1 LTADRKLAPLQALE
15 DEMVEAMV
23 RDTGLK
29 PEMARFM
36 VRPILRHLCSEY
48 GGERIYIPSLRAEY
62 PVDEIRAEFANSRDV
77 AGTCRKYSIS
87 RRTLYRLLD
96 EAGDEGLCQSLSK
109 VGTTPP

>member
-1 LTADRKLAPLQALE
+1 
-15 DEMVEAMV
+15 MVEAMV

-48 GGERIYIPSLRAEY
+48 GGEQLYIPTWRTEY
-62 PVDEIRAEFANSRDV
+62 PVDEIRAEFVATRDAV
-77 AGTCRKYSIS
+77 GTCRKFSIS

-96 EAGDEGLCQSLSK
+96 EKA
-109 VGTTPP
+109 P